1 MQIRLSSLPRTV
13 GFRLTSVFTGRMIA
27 RVRLPET
34 RTEGQGRG
42 RRRCMAFRGNMK
54 QNNTLMTEGNIRR
67 KMLGFALPILAGYFF
82 QQLYNTVDALI
93 VGNYLD
99 ADALAAVTS
108 TGSYTYL
115 MIAFVS
121 GFATGAGIIIARHIG
136 ANHPDDTEKAV
147 HTAVALGGLF
157 SILMTVFGILIT
169 PPILRLM
176 GTPDT
181 VFDRS
186 CRYLQV
192 YFSGAAALVLYNM
205 FVSILQASGESR
217 FPLLCLVA
225 SSLTNIVLDILFIAV
240 FHMDVEG
247 AALATVLSE
256 VLSMV
261 LVGGKLLRRRD
272 SIRVQ
277 PRRIRM
283 DHESLRYIIRYGF
296 PTAMQGCVID
306 LSNMLIQSYI
316 NSFGRNA
323 MAGIGSSTKLEGFMF
338 LPVTAFSMALTT
350 FVSQNRGAGKQD
362 RVQAGA
368 KFGLFCTFV
377 ILLVFGTVSFF
388 LAPQMI
394 TLFNADPEIVRYGAG
409 RTTICAFFYCLCGF
423 SHTASALMRGMGK
436 PVTPMVVMLVCWCA
450 VRVLVLFTLGRFLH
464 EIWLIYWIYPFTW
477 SLSSIVYLL
486 EFRKMHLF
494 SRNQATPADAA

>member
-1 MQIRLSSLPRTV
+1 
-13 GFRLTSVFTGRMIA
+13 
-27 RVRLPET
+27 
-34 RTEGQGRG
+34 
-42 RRRCMAFRGNMK
+42 MAQR
-54 QNNTLMTEGNIRR
+54 NTLMTEGSIRR

-115 MIAFVS
+115 MIGFVA

-136 ANHPDDTEKAV
+136 ADSPAETEKAV
-147 HTAVALGGLF
+147 HTTVALGLVF
-157 SILMTVFGILIT
+157 SVVMTALGILVT
-169 PPILRLM
+169 PGILRLM
-176 GTPDT
+176 GTPDS
-181 VFDRS
+181 VFGRS

-192 YFSGAAALVLYNM
+192 YFAGATALIMYNM

-256 VLSMV
+256 ILSMV
-261 LVGGKLLRRRD
+261 LVGGKLLKSRQ
-272 SIRVQ
+272 SIRVR
-277 PRRIRM
+277 PRKIRV
-283 DHESLRYIIRYGF
+283 DHENLRYIIRYGF

-316 NSFGRNA
+316 NSFGRDA
-323 MAGIGSSTKLEGFMF
+323 MAGIGASIKLEGFMF

-350 FVSQNRGAGKQD
+350 FISQNMGAGKQD
-362 RVQAGA
+362 RVRSGA
-368 KFGLFCTFV
+368 KFGLLCTAG
-377 ILLVFGTVSFF
+377 LLLSFGAVAYF
-388 LAPQMI
+388 LAPSMVS
-394 TLFNADPEIVRYGAG
+394 LFNSDPEIIRFGAG
-409 RTTICAFFYCLCGF
+409 RTTTCAFFYCLCGF
-423 SHTASALMRGMGK
+423 SHTASAVMRGLGK
-436 PVTPMVVMLVCWCA
+436 PMIPMIVMLVCWCA
-450 VRVLVLFTLGRFLH
+450 VRVLVLFTVGQMLH

-477 SLSSIVYLL
+477 TLSSIVYLL
-486 EFRKMHLF
+486 EFRKQPLLA
-494 SRNQATPADAA
+494 RT

>member
-1 MQIRLSSLPRTV
+1 
-13 GFRLTSVFTGRMIA
+13 MIA
-27 RVRLPET
+27 SESCAPDGFMRHERWRIGSL
-34 RTEGQGRG
+34 
-42 RRRCMAFRGNMK
+42 MAQR
-54 QNNTLMTEGNIRR
+54 NTLMTEGSIRR

-115 MIAFVS
+115 MIGFVA

-136 ANHPDDTEKAV
+136 ADSPAETEKAV
-147 HTAVALGGLF
+147 HTTVALGLVF
-157 SILMTVFGILIT
+157 SVVMTALGILAT
-169 PPILRLM
+169 PGILRLM
-176 GTPDT
+176 GTPES

-192 YFSGAAALVLYNM
+192 YFAGATALVMYNM

-256 VLSMV
+256 ILSMV
-261 LVGGKLLRRRD
+261 LVGGKLLKSRQ
-272 SIRVQ
+272 SIRVR
-277 PRRIRM
+277 PRKIRV
-283 DHESLRYIIRYGF
+283 DHENLRYIIRYGF

-316 NSFGRNA
+316 NSFGRDA
-323 MAGIGSSTKLEGFMF
+323 MAGIGASIKLEGFMF

-350 FVSQNRGAGKQD
+350 FISQNMGAGKQD
-362 RVQAGA
+362 RVRSGA
-368 KFGLFCTFV
+368 KFGLLCTAG
-377 ILLVFGTVSFF
+377 LLLSFGAVAYF
-388 LAPQMI
+388 LAPSMVS
-394 TLFNADPEIVRYGAG
+394 LFNSDPEIIRFGAG
-409 RTTICAFFYCLCGF
+409 RTTTCAFFYCLCGF
-423 SHTASALMRGMGK
+423 SHTASAVMRGLGK
-436 PVTPMVVMLVCWCA
+436 PMIPMIVMLVCWCA
-450 VRVLVLFTLGRFLH
+450 VRVLVLFTVGQMLH
-464 EIWLIYWIYPFTW
+464 EIWLIYWIYPFSWT
-477 SLSSIVYLL
+477 LSSIVYLL
-486 EFRKMHLF
+486 EFRKQPLLA
-494 SRNQATPADAA
+494 RT

>member
-1 MQIRLSSLPRTV
+1 
-13 GFRLTSVFTGRMIA
+13 
-27 RVRLPET
+27 
-34 RTEGQGRG
+34 
-42 RRRCMAFRGNMK
+42 MA
-54 QNNTLMTEGNIRR
+54 QHTTLMTEGSIRR

-82 QQLYNTVDALI
+82 QQLYSTVDALI

-115 MIAFVS
+115 MIGFVT

-136 ANHPDDTEKAV
+136 AGHRESTEKAV
-147 HTAVALGGLF
+147 HTAVAVGLF
-157 SILMTVFGILIT
+157 FSVLLTAAGTLLT
-169 PPILRLM
+169 PGILRLM
-176 GTPDT
+176 GTPAS

-192 YFSGAAALVLYNM
+192 YFAGASALVMYNM

-217 FPLLCLVA
+217 FPLVCLVV
-225 SSLTNIVLDILFIAV
+225 SSLTNIVLDILFISA

-256 VLSMV
+256 ILSMV
-261 LVGGKLLRRRD
+261 LAGGRLLKSRET
-272 SIRVQ
+272 IRLR
-277 PRRIRM
+277 PRRIRV
-283 DHESLRYIIRYGF
+283 DRESLRYIVRYGF

-350 FVSQNRGAGKQD
+350 FVSQNTGAGKHD
-362 RVQAGA
+362 RVRSGA
-368 KFGLFCTFV
+368 RFGLLCTAG
-377 ILLVFGTVSFF
+377 ILLVFGVIARFF
-388 LAPQMI
+388 APDMI
-394 TLFNADPEIVRYGAG
+394 ALFTTDPEIIRFGAG
-409 RTTICAFFYCLCGF
+409 RTTVCAFFYCLCGF
-423 SHTASALMRGMGK
+423 SHAASALMRGLGK
-436 PVTPMVVMLVCWCA
+436 PMTPMLVMLICWCA
-450 VRVLVLFTLGRFLH
+450 VRVAVLFTLGQSMH
-464 EIWLIYWIYPFTW
+464 EIWLIYWSYPFTW
-477 SLSSIVYLL
+477 TRSSVFYCFS
-486 EFRKMHLF
+486 FRKMRLF
-494 SRNQATPADAA
+494 SRSGKDMTKTA

>member
-1 MQIRLSSLPRTV
+1 
-13 GFRLTSVFTGRMIA
+13 
-27 RVRLPET
+27 
-34 RTEGQGRG
+34 
-42 RRRCMAFRGNMK
+42 MA
-54 QNNTLMTEGNIRR
+54 QHTTLMTEGSIRR

-82 QQLYNTVDALI
+82 QQLYSTVDALI

-115 MIAFVS
+115 MIGFVA

-136 ANHPDDTEKAV
+136 AGHRESTEKAV
-147 HTAVALGGLF
+147 HTAVAVGLF
-157 SILMTVFGILIT
+157 FSVLLTAAGTLLT
-169 PPILRLM
+169 PGILRLM
-176 GTPDT
+176 GTPAS

-192 YFSGAAALVLYNM
+192 YFAGASALVMYNM

-217 FPLLCLVA
+217 FPLVCLVV
-225 SSLTNIVLDILFIAV
+225 SSLTNIVLDILFISA

-256 VLSMV
+256 ILSMV
-261 LVGGKLLRRRD
+261 LAGGRLLKSRET
-272 SIRVQ
+272 IRLR
-277 PRRIRM
+277 PRRIRV
-283 DHESLRYIIRYGF
+283 DRESLRYIVRYGF

-350 FVSQNRGAGKQD
+350 FVSQNTGAGKHD
-362 RVQAGA
+362 RVRSGA
-368 KFGLFCTFV
+368 RFGLLCTAG
-377 ILLVFGTVSFF
+377 ILLVFGVSAGYDRPVHYGSGDHPLRRGADDCMRVF
-388 LAPQMI
+388 LLP
-394 TLFNADPEIVRYGAG
+394 
-409 RTTICAFFYCLCGF
+409 
-423 SHTASALMRGMGK
+423 
-436 PVTPMVVMLVCWCA
+436 
-450 VRVLVLFTLGRFLH
+450 VRVLPCRLR
-464 EIWLIYWIYPFTW
+464 
-477 SLSSIVYLL
+477 
-486 EFRKMHLF
+486 
-494 SRNQATPADAA
+494 ADAGTRKTDDTHAGHADLLVRRAGCRAFHAGPVNA

>member
-1 MQIRLSSLPRTV
+1 
-13 GFRLTSVFTGRMIA
+13 
-27 RVRLPET
+27 
-34 RTEGQGRG
+34 
-42 RRRCMAFRGNMK
+42 MAQR
-54 QNNTLMTEGNIRR
+54 NTLMTEGSIRR

-115 MIAFVS
+115 MIGFVT

-136 ANHPDDTEKAV
+136 ADSPAETEKAV
-147 HTAVALGGLF
+147 HTTVALGLVF
-157 SILMTVFGILIT
+157 SVIMTALGILVT
-169 PPILRLM
+169 PGILRLM
-176 GTPDT
+176 GTPDS
-181 VFDRS
+181 VFGRS

-192 YFSGAAALVLYNM
+192 YFAGSSALIMYNM

-261 LVGGKLLRRRD
+261 LVGGKLLKSRE
-272 SIRVQ
+272 SIRVR
-277 PRRIRM
+277 PRKIRI
-283 DHESLRYIIRYGF
+283 DCESLRYIIRYGF

-316 NSFGRNA
+316 NSFGRDA
-323 MAGIGSSTKLEGFMF
+323 MAGIGASIKLEGFMF

-350 FVSQNRGAGKQD
+350 FVSQNMGAGKQA
-362 RVQAGA
+362 RVRAGA
-368 KFGLFCTFV
+368 KFGLLCTAG
-377 ILLVFGTVSFF
+377 LLLAFGAVAYF
-388 LAPQMI
+388 LAPSMVS
-394 TLFNADPEIVRYGAG
+394 LFNSDPEIIRFGAG
-409 RTTICAFFYCLCGF
+409 RTTTCAFFYCLCGF
-423 SHTASALMRGMGK
+423 SHTASAVMRGLGK
-436 PVTPMVVMLVCWCA
+436 PMTPMIVMLVCWCA
-450 VRVLVLFTLGRFLH
+450 VRVLVLFTVGQTLH

-477 SLSSIVYLL
+477 TLSSVFYLFS
-486 EFRKMHLF
+486 FRKMRLF
-494 SRNQATPADAA
+494 SRSGKDLPEAA

>member
-1 MQIRLSSLPRTV
+1 
-13 GFRLTSVFTGRMIA
+13 
-27 RVRLPET
+27 
-34 RTEGQGRG
+34 
-42 RRRCMAFRGNMK
+42 MA
-54 QNNTLMTEGNIRR
+54 QQNTLMTEGSIRR

-99 ADALAAVTS
+99 ADALASVTS

-115 MIAFVS
+115 MIGFVA
-121 GFATGAGIIIARHIG
+121 GFATGAGIIVARHIG
-136 ANHPDDTEKAV
+136 ADHPEETEKAV
-147 HTAVALGGLF
+147 HTAVALGALF
-157 SILMTVFGILIT
+157 SLAVTAVGVLAS
-169 PPILRLM
+169 PGILRLM
-176 GTPDT
+176 GTPDS

-192 YFSGAAALVLYNM
+192 YFGGAAALVMYNM

-256 VLSMV
+256 ILSMA
-261 LVGGKLLRRRD
+261 LVGAKLLRHRG
-272 SIRVQ
+272 SIRLQ
-277 PRRIRM
+277 PRKIRL
-283 DHESLRYIIRYGF
+283 DHDNLMYIIRYGF

-316 NSFGRNA
+316 NSFGRDA
-323 MAGIGSSTKLEGFMF
+323 MAGIGASTKMEGFLF

-350 FVSQNRGAGKQD
+350 FVSQNVGAGKQD
-362 RVQAGA
+362 RVRAGA
-368 KFGLFCTFV
+368 RFGLLCTAG
-377 ILLVFGTVSFF
+377 LLLAFGAAAYCFAPNMVS
-388 LAPQMI
+388 I
-394 TLFNADPEIVRYGAG
+394 FNSDPEIIRFGAG
-409 RTTICAFFYCLCGF
+409 RTTTCAFFYCLCGF
-423 SHTASALMRGMGK
+423 SHTSSALMRGLGK
-436 PVTPMVVMLVCWCA
+436 PMMPMVVMLVCWCA
-450 VRVLVLFTLGRFLH
+450 VRILVLFTLGQVLH

-477 SLSSIVYLL
+477 TLSSIVYLL
-486 EFRKMHLF
+486 LFKKLHLF
-494 SRNQATPADAA
+494 SRQQAPAAVAG

>member
-1 MQIRLSSLPRTV
+1 
-13 GFRLTSVFTGRMIA
+13 
-27 RVRLPET
+27 
-34 RTEGQGRG
+34 
-42 RRRCMAFRGNMK
+42 MA
-54 QNNTLMTEGNIRR
+54 QHNTLMTEGNIRR

-108 TGSYTYL
+108 TASYTYL
-115 MIAFVS
+115 MIGFVA

-136 ANHPDDTEKAV
+136 AEHPEQTEKAV
-147 HTAVALGGLF
+147 HTAVALGGIF
-157 SILMTVFGILIT
+157 SIVMTAIGMLAT
-169 PPILRLM
+169 PGILRLM
-176 GTPDT
+176 GTPES

-192 YFSGAAALVLYNM
+192 YFAGATALVMYNM

-247 AALATVLSE
+247 AALATVISE
-256 VLSMV
+256 ILSMV
-261 LVGGKLLRRRD
+261 LVGAKLLRSRD
-272 SIRVQ
+272 SIRII
-277 PRRIRM
+277 PRRIRL
-283 DHESLRYIIRYGF
+283 DGENLRYIIRYGF

-316 NSFGRNA
+316 NSFGRDA
-323 MAGIGSSTKLEGFMF
+323 MAGIGASIKMEGFMF

-350 FVSQNRGAGKQD
+350 FVSQNMGAGKMN
-362 RVQAGA
+362 RVREGA
-368 KFGLFCTFV
+368 KFGLLCTAG
-377 ILLVFGTVSFF
+377 LLLLFGAVAYF
-388 LAPQMI
+388 LAPGMI
-394 TLFNADPEIVRYGAG
+394 ALFNSDPVIIRFGAG
-409 RTTICAFFYCLCGF
+409 RTTTCAFFYCLCGF
-423 SHTASALMRGMGK
+423 SHTASALMRGLGK
-436 PVTPMVVMLVCWCA
+436 PMTPMVVMLVCWCA
-450 VRVLVLFTLGRFLH
+450 VRVIVLFTLGQVLH

-477 SLSSIVYLL
+477 TLSSIVYLL
-486 EFRKMHLF
+486 EFRKMGLF
-494 SRNQATPADAA
+494 SRQPDASAPAV